1 MRPMQ
6 LFARLFLLWL
16 SLAVPAR
23 SAFAGAP
30 QFSIVDLEFVFPIA
44 GCEFPA
50 EGELRATLK
59 ASTHLNPDGSFKMLI
74 ERVLDQV
81 STYTNLETGA
91 SISSDK
97 GGGIDKIL
105 IEDDGTIR
113 FLVMGLIDIIP
124 GRGRGL
130 IIQDVGRIVVD
141 TTTGEFLFS
150 AGKFTVHGPG
160 GDVQA
165 LCAALE

>member
-1 MRPMQ
+1 MNVGIFRWI
-6 LFARLFLLWL
+6 LITV
-16 SLAVPAR
+16 LALIPFTAVHA
-23 SAFAGAP
+23 AGPP
-30 QFSIVDLEFVFPIA
+30 QFSIVNLDFVFPIA
-44 GCEFPA
+44 GCDFPA
-50 EGELRATLK
+50 EGELTATLK
-59 ASTHLNPDGSFKMLI
+59 ASTHLNPDGSFKMLV
-74 ERVLDQV
+74 ERVQDQIA
-81 STYTNLETGA
+81 TYTNLETGV
-91 SISSDK
+91 SISSNK

-105 IEDDGTIR
+105 IGEDGTIK

-130 IIQDVGRIVVD
+130 IVQDVGRIVLD